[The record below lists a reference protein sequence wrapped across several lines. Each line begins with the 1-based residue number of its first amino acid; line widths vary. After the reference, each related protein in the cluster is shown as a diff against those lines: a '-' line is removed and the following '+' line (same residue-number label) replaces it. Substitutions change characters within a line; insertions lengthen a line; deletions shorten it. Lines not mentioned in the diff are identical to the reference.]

1 MAPWQTG
8 FVPPSEPDPE
18 PPPVISQKRQR
29 WISGA
34 ILSIAL
40 GMLVLA
46 AVYDGEDSTG
56 SVRASSAGASATD
69 TTLASSVEAA
79 PATAGIIEDL
89 FPRGGEASACREP
102 VGVDLADGYGA
113 RLTINGTDI
122 APEEMNVNL
131 DSNGEIT
138 NVMTP
143 TRTLGHFTFKPGDDC
158 PNGRW
163 LRPLNNVLEV
173 CVFRFDDPSAAC
185 TVRTEYVF
193 DAL

>member
-1 MAPWQTG
+1 
-8 FVPPSEPDPE
+8 
-18 PPPVISQKRQR
+18 
-29 WISGA
+29 
-34 ILSIAL
+34 
-40 GMLVLA
+40 MLILA
-46 AVYDGEDSTG
+46 AVYDGDDTTG
-56 SVRASSAGASATD
+56 SVRASSSGASASD
-69 TTLASSVEAA
+69 TTLARPVDAA
-79 PATAGIIEDL
+79 PAAAGIIEDL

-131 DSNGEIT
+131 DSSGEIT